1 MSIELLIEEERK
13 SIKQIE
19 DARTKAEKKIADSQK
34 EAQKI
39 LDQAIKKEFIQKYL
53 RKEEEKVN
61 EEAKKVLNKYKKDV
75 AKIIDV
81 EEATIWNWENNRTS
95 PKLHYIPKIVE
106 FLDYVPCNIEPK
118 TLGERIVNYRRLL
131 GITQKELAYRLGV
144 DPSTLARWERNNGR
158 PLKKL

>member
-19 DARTKAEKKIADSQK
+19 DATTKAEKRLADSQK

-53 RKEEEKVN
+53 QKEEEKVN

-75 AKIIDV
+75 AKI
-81 EEATIWNWENNRTS
+81 E
-95 PKLHYIPKIVE
+95 KIPSNKIQKMV
-106 FLDYVPCNIEPK
+106 D
-118 TLGERIVNYRRLL
+118 RILNEV
-131 GITQKELAYRLGV
+131 
-144 DPSTLARWERNNGR
+144 
-158 PLKKL
+158 LKI